1 MLTLSN
7 GALAAFDTAHTG
19 LDDNLVNFIRGA
31 DVNDEKHT
39 GDATTT
45 RPSIHGDVIH
55 SRPLPVNYGGST
67 GVRVF
72 YGANDGTLRSVD
84 AASGTERWSFVA
96 PEFFSRL
103 ARLKDN
109 SPLVSYPNLSSAISP
124 SPTPKDYFFD
134 GSLGLY
140 QNTDSSKVWIFA
152 SMRRG
157 GRMIYALDVSKAD
170 APSFK
175 WKAGCP
181 NLATDADCT
190 AGMSGIGQTW
200 STPSVAVVK
209 GYSATTPV
217 VVVGG
222 GYDGCEDANTAS
234 PSCTGR
240 KGGFVYVLDGDTG
253 AVIRAFETDRAV
265 AADVAMVDVDNDG
278 SPDYA
283 YAADTGG
290 SIYRID
296 FVTGSGTRLAAA
308 SSAWTRRKVAYTSGG
323 GRKFLFAPALLAAQ
337 GKVYVAIGS
346 GDREHP
352 LKSQYPYSD
361 VVNRF
366 YVYKD
371 DLAAALATPASN
383 LDEMADYTSKDSCDT
398 PPVLP
403 TSSLT
408 GWFMDLNQ
416 YGQGEQVVTSA
427 LIASGMATFST
438 NRPIPPDAASC
449 STALGEARGYWV
461 NLLNGAGAIDVAGS
475 CGGKRSSPFVG
486 GGLPPSPV
494 MASSVPVDG
503 KAVSVV
509 IGAVQKGGTS
519 AAGASVAIAPQR
531 IRPTISSRRKRAYSY
546 TSGD

>member
-1 MLTLSN
+1 V
-7 GALAAFDTAHTG
+7 A
-19 LDDNLVNFIRGA
+19 I
-31 DVNDEKHT
+31 
-39 GDATTT
+39 
-45 RPSIHGDVIH
+45 
-55 SRPLPVNYGGST
+55 
-67 GVRVF
+67 VR
-72 YGANDGTLRSVD
+72 
-84 AASGTERWSFVA
+84 
-96 PEFFSRL
+96 
-103 ARLKDN
+103 
-109 SPLVSYPNLSSAISP
+109 
-124 SPTPKDYFFD
+124 
-134 GSLGLY
+134 
-140 QNTDSSKVWIFA
+140 
-152 SMRRG
+152 
-157 GRMIYALDVSKAD
+157 
-170 APSFK
+170 
-175 WKAGCP
+175 
-181 NLATDADCT
+181 
-190 AGMSGIGQTW
+190 
-200 STPSVAVVK
+200 
-209 GYSATTPV
+209 GYSTTTPV

-222 GYDGCEDANTAS
+222 GYDSCEDANTAS
-234 PSCTGR
+234 PSCGGR
-240 KGGFVYVLDGDTG
+240 KGGYVYVLDGDTG

-296 FVTGSGTRLAAA
+296 FVTGTGPRLAAA
-308 SSAWTRRKVAYTSGG
+308 SSAWTKRKVAYTTGG
-323 GRKFLFAPALLAAQ
+323 GRKFLFAPALLASQ

-352 LKSQYPYSD
+352 LRSQYPYSD

-371 DLAAALATPASN
+371 DLASVLAATATN
-383 LDEMADYTSKDSCDT
+383 LDAMEDYTSQDSCDT
-398 PPVLP
+398 APVLP
-403 TSSLT
+403 TSALK

-416 YGQGEQVVTSA
+416 YGRGEQVVTSA

-461 NLLNGAGAIDVAGS
+461 NLLNGAGAIDVAGA
-475 CGGKRSSPFVG
+475 CGGRRSSPFVG

-494 MASSVPVDG
+494 MASSVPVGD

-531 IRPTISSRRKRAYSY
+531 IRPTITSRRKRAYSY